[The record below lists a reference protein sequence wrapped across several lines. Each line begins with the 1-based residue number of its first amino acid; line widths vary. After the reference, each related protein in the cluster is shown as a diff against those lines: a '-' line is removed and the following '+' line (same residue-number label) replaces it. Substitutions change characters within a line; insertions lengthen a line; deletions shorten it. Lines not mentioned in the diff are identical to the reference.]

1 MRNARASPGATRSR
15 YLRKSARV
23 HRAHASERAK
33 KRPATKAGLKKK
45 RLSLSLTYVF
55 FFFAFFFFGI
65 RLFSSLGRVGAHH
78 GCPNAMS
85 ISYVRV
91 APRIVKQNIE
101 HDGTGAALDAGLE
114 PFAPLGARVTPGPC
128 P

>member
-1 MRNARASPGATRSR
+1 MRSSRSR
-15 YLRKSARV
+15 QREGKKKARY
-23 HRAHASERAK
+23 E
-33 KRPATKAGLKKK
+33 AGLKKK
-45 RLSLSLTYVF
+45 RLSLPLTYVF

-101 HDGTGAALDAGLE
+101 HDGTGAALDARLE
-114 PFAPLGARVTPGPC
+114 PCSSLGARVIHAHFP
-128 P
+128 

>member
-1 MRNARASPGATRSR
+1 MCSSRSR
-15 YLRKSARV
+15 QREGEKKARC
-23 HRAHASERAK
+23 E
-33 KRPATKAGLKKK
+33 AGLKKK
-45 RLSLSLTYVF
+45 RLSLPLTYVF

-85 ISYVRV
+85 TSYVRV

-101 HDGTGAALDAGLE
+101 HDGTVQRSMPDLSLSHRSARASRPALSPRGLPDYDVSASSE
-114 PFAPLGARVTPGPC
+114 SIG
-128 P
+128 

>member
-1 MRNARASPGATRSR
+1 MCSSRSR
-15 YLRKSARV
+15 QREGEKKARC
-23 HRAHASERAK
+23 E
-33 KRPATKAGLKKK
+33 AGLKKK
-45 RLSLSLTYVF
+45 RLSLPLTYVF

-78 GCPNAMS
+78 WCPNAMS
-85 ISYVRV
+85 TSYVRG

-114 PFAPLGARVTPGPC
+114 PFAPLGARVIPGPF
-128 P
+128 PRGLPDYDVSASSETVG

>member
-1 MRNARASPGATRSR
+1 MP
-15 YLRKSARV
+15 
-23 HRAHASERAK
+23 
-33 KRPATKAGLKKK
+33 
-45 RLSLSLTYVF
+45 LTYVF

-85 ISYVRV
+85 TSYVRV
-91 APRIVKQNIE
+91 TPRIVKQNIE

-114 PFAPLGARVTPGPC
+114 PFAPLGARVIPAPFPRELPDYDASASSEPVG
-128 P
+128 

>member
-1 MRNARASPGATRSR
+1 MCSSRSR
-15 YLRKSARV
+15 QREGEKKARC
-23 HRAHASERAK
+23 E
-33 KRPATKAGLKKK
+33 AGLKKK
-45 RLSLSLTYVF
+45 RLSLPLTYVF

-85 ISYVRV
+85 TSYVRV

-114 PFAPLGARVTPGPC
+114 PFAPLGARVIPGPFPPRAAGLRC
-128 P
+128 VGLI

>member
-1 MRNARASPGATRSR
+1 MSIAPARAKSEKKAR
-15 YLRKSARV
+15 Y
-23 HRAHASERAK
+23 E
-33 KRPATKAGLKKK
+33 AGLKKK
-45 RLSLSLTYVF
+45 RVLLRVAYVF

-85 ISYVRV
+85 TSYVRV

-114 PFAPLGARVTPGPC
+114 PFAPLGARVIPAPFPRELPDYDASASSEPVG
-128 P
+128 